1 MVGRGLNSLR
11 FVAAATESQRQVHGC
26 GDFPRGV
33 GMRGSRTWMVQQIRT
48 IVNLACGAV
57 LLAPIAVQANEYT
70 YFDEAAPAASLAEP
84 MTPSATTL
92 RSSPNSHIEATD
104 ETIEL
109 APAPADAAAKKKL
122 QAAVAGA
129 YKGVF
134 YDNNFDYLCNPA
146 YDDYHLGEGLK
157 RICLHDGYGILDIGG
172 EYRARYH
179 HEHNIRGLGLTGN
192 DDDFLLHRTRV
203 YANYQ
208 LGERLR
214 FYAEYIDAESNYED
228 YAPRPIE
235 VNRSDMLNLFGDA
248 TIFDND
254 YHGRLVGRVG
264 RQELLY
270 GDQRLI
276 SPLDWANTRR
286 TFDGA
291 KLMWTYEDWKVD
303 GFWTKPVIVNP
314 RQFDSPDENQQF
326 YGLYSTYSGIQNH
339 VLDFYWIGYQSELAL
354 YPGTQPF
361 HFQTVGSRWSAN
373 WGCWQTIAEG
383 AYQFG
388 DYGPFDHSAGFF
400 TLGAGHKWDDLCWK
414 PEFWAYYDWASGDDV
429 IGNGFNQLF
438 PLGHKYLGFMDL
450 FGRSNIED
458 INFTLSAQPHQK
470 LKALL
475 WWHIFFLEDG
485 NDVPYNVN
493 GRPFVT
499 TPGGDRYLGQELDV
513 LFTYAITPRAELL
526 FGYSHFFTGD
536 WYRTNPDAPF
546 SGDAEFFYTQF
557 SQKF

>member
-1 MVGRGLNSLR
+1 
-11 FVAAATESQRQVHGC
+11 
-26 GDFPRGV
+26 
-33 GMRGSRTWMVQQIRT
+33 MRGSRTWLAQQLRT
-48 IVNLACGAV
+48 IVNLACGAA
-57 LLAPIAVQANEYT
+57 LLAPIALQANDYA

-84 MTPSATTL
+84 MTPGAPLPPTSGDSVEVSDQA
-92 RSSPNSHIEATD
+92 S
-104 ETIEL
+104 EL
-109 APAPADAAAKKKL
+109 MPAPAPVDAAAQKKL
-122 QAAVAGA
+122 KAAVAGA

-157 RICLHDGYGILDIGG
+157 RICLHDGYGILDVGG

-179 HEHNIRGLGLTGN
+179 HEHNFRGLGLTGN
-192 DDDFLLHRTRV
+192 SDDFLLHRTRV

-214 FYAEYIDAESNYED
+214 FYGEYIDAESNYENF
-228 YAPRPIE
+228 APRAIE
-235 VNRSDMLNLFGDA
+235 VNRSDMLNLFADA

-254 YHGRLVGRVG
+254 YHGKLVGRVG

-291 KLMWTYEDWKVD
+291 KLMWSQDDWKVD
-303 GFWTKPVIVNP
+303 AFWTKPVIVNP
-314 RQFDSPDENQQF
+314 HQFDSPDENQQF
-326 YGLYSTYSGIQNH
+326 YGLYSTYSGVQDH
-339 VLDFYWIGYQSELAL
+339 VLDLYWIGYQSELAL
-354 YPGTQPF
+354 FPGTQPF
-361 HFQTVGSRWSAN
+361 HYQTSGSRWAAN
-373 WGCWQTIAEG
+373 WGWLQTIAEG

-400 TLGAGHKWDDLCWK
+400 TLGAGHKWDDHCWK

-438 PLGHKYLGFMDL
+438 PLGHKYMGYMDL
-450 FGRSNIED
+450 FGRTNLED
-458 INFTLSAQPHQK
+458 INFTLAAQPSQK
-470 LKALL
+470 WKALL
-475 WWHIFFLEDG
+475 WWHIFFLQDG

-499 TPGGDRYLGQELDV
+499 TPGGDRYLGQEIDL

-526 FGYSHFFTGD
+526 FGYSHFFAGD
-536 WYRTNPDAPF
+536 WYRTNPAAPF
-546 SGDAEFFYTQF
+546 AGDADFFYTQF